1 MGGEYPIIVVIIPR
15 GGGALIARRA
25 ARNRLELLLLFL
37 HHPVHLP
44 IYDNAVGLRL
54 RRGTAAAADSPI
66 AVTLSALVLRG
77 AHRHRRQSEHNPF
90 RGCRTTASY
99 PRR

>member
-15 GGGALIARRA
+15 GGGALVARRT

-37 HHPVHLP
+37 HHPVNLP
-44 IYDNAVGLRL
+44 IYVIAVGRRL
-54 RRGTAAAADSPI
+54 RRGTATATDSPI
-66 AVTLSALVLRG
+66 PVTLSALVLGG
-77 AHRHRRQSEHNPF
+77 AHRHRGQREHNPF
-90 RGCRTTASY
+90 RGCQTTTSY